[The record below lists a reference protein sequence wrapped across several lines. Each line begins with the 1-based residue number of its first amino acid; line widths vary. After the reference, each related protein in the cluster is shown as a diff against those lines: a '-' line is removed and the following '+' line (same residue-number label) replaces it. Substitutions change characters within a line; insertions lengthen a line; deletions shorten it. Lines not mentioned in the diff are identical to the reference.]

1 MKLLLLHGPA
11 ITSSRKKLI
20 NIKEKFSP
28 NDVVIFEKG
37 ADPEDVLAVLQTV
50 SMFEENRLV
59 ILENPPDDFISDPSL
74 ILYNTS
80 LIVVFWFDHEV
91 KKLPDGKEWE
101 ILFFPEAKEVSVF
114 PFLDLLANKNPK
126 AFLELDKLKKGGR
139 DIQYVITMLFY
150 LLRSL
155 AITPKNAPEF
165 VKRKLA
171 KQRENFP
178 LEKVK
183 DLYKFVIETDFKIK
197 KGLMGVD
204 QVEFL
209 LVNRFIDS

>member
-1 MKLLLLHGPA
+1 M
-11 ITSSRKKLI
+11 I
-20 NIKEKFSP
+20 
-28 NDVVIFEKG
+28 
-37 ADPEDVLAVLQTV
+37 
-50 SMFEENRLV
+50 
-59 ILENPPDDFISDPSL
+59 
-74 ILYNTS
+74 
-80 LIVVFWFDHEV
+80 
-91 KKLPDGKEWE
+91 
-101 ILFFPEAKEVSVF
+101 
-114 PFLDLLANKNPK
+114 
-126 AFLELDKLKKGGR
+126 
-139 DIQYVITMLFY
+139 FY